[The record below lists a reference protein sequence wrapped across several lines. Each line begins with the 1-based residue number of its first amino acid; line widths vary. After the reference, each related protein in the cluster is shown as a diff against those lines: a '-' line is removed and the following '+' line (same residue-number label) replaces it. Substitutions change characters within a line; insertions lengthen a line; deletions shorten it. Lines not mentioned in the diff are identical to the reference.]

1 MEGAGRKRLHRDPS
15 SVGMT
20 VRKSIGG
27 IKGDGGGKGLHRD
40 PSCVG
45 MTKRSIGGVKECGG
59 EMNTRGIP
67 PSSE

>member
-45 MTKRSIGGVKECGG
+45 MTKRSIAEENGAEDGTG
-59 EMNTRGIP
+59 TPRIP